1 MSECPLCKF
10 HQSGDLSEV
19 LMRFGEFSVRQC
31 EEEKKLKGYLY
42 IEPRSHWT
50 SYQDWTKS
58 RSQNYLSKKLKAM
71 IELAR

>member
-1 MSECPLCKF
+1 
-10 HQSGDLSEV
+10 
-19 LMRFGEFSVRQC
+19 MRFGEFSVRQC